1 MCMSYSLWTCR
12 LKTPPET
19 LDELGDSLRLLDEL
33 QGKMERTESDFEPL
47 KYDIENLSF
56 ARR

>member
-1 MCMSYSLWTCR
+1 MSYSLWTCR